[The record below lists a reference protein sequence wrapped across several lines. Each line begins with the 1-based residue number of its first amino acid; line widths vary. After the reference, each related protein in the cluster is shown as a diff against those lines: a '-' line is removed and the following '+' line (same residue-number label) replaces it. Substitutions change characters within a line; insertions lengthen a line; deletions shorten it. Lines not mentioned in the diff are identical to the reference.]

1 MTDPPPAALF
11 PSLAGPCKIHAMRLR
26 LAPLRVSRSASRACL
41 AATLLLGSLAIST
54 DAEAVGTRTFV
65 LDSLEKL
72 SGGDLKGTAVSSD
85 GAVRAGFT
93 LGNAPI
99 PDAAAVFSGVTL
111 NDGTVLVGTSPNG
124 KIFRLNGDAVSLFAE
139 TGTLAVTSIVQA
151 KNGTIY
157 AASMPEGK
165 IFRVSQG
172 KAEPFATL
180 PETSHVWAL
189 TTDKNGTGLFAA
201 TGPEGKVFH
210 VEANGSSAVYYRS
223 SETHIVSLALA
234 DNGDLYAGSS
244 GKGQLYR
251 ITGPGRASVLY
262 TMPGEEVKAIVVG
275 KGGVV
280 WAISNEYG
288 EPPEPPKRA
297 PTAGRTPAG
306 PSPAA
311 RGKPGKGNL
320 FRFDAQGRPER
331 MMKHDDTHYL
341 SLALDDKGQAYV
353 GTGANG
359 RLYTVD
365 DAHVITLLADTDE
378 RQVGAISFAGGKGF
392 IASGDPAVLH
402 RILGKGGADAVWTSK
417 VLDATLRARFGVAS
431 WRASGALEI
440 STRTGS
446 TSSPDATWTPWSNPL
461 PAPGPITSGPGRYVQ
476 IRARWTRDPN
486 AVLSEVTIPFVT
498 DNIRPVVTE
507 VSATAKTSPTKEP
520 VKEGIPVSGGE
531 PSKHD
536 SVVKLSWKVDNPDSD
551 PLRYRIAFKR
561 EGQAQWRDALKAD
574 EVHTKTE
581 FEWDT
586 SALPEGKYRLRV
598 EASDEQANT
607 PDQTQKHALDSE
619 PVLVDNTPP
628 RIDGLSITGRRLK
641 GRIIDG
647 TSPIARVEVAVDGK
661 IEWRPVTATDGIF
674 DTLDEAIDADVSAL
688 VPPGSHIVMVRAYD
702 AAGNAVTRDVEA
714 R

>member
-1 MTDPPPAALF
+1 
-11 PSLAGPCKIHAMRLR
+11 MRLR
-26 LAPLRVSRSASRACL
+26 LARLRVSRSASRACFV
-41 AATLLLGSLAIST
+41 ATVLFGSLATST

-65 LDSLEKL
+65 LDSLDKM
-72 SGGDLKGTAVSSD
+72 SGGDLKGVAVSSD
-85 GAVRAGFT
+85 GGVRAGFT
-93 LGNAPI
+93 FGNAPI
-99 PDAAAVFSGVTL
+99 PDSSATFSGVTL
-111 NDGTVLVGTSPNG
+111 SDGTVLVGTSPNG
-124 KIFRLNGDAVSLFAE
+124 KIFRLNGDAVSLFAD
-139 TGTLAVTSIVQA
+139 TGTLAVTSIVQS
-151 KNGTIY
+151 KNGTVF
-157 AASMPEGK
+157 AATMPEGK

-210 VEANGSSAVYYRS
+210 VEANGTSAVYYRS

-244 GKGQLYR
+244 GKGQLYK
-251 ITGPGRASVLY
+251 ITGPGRATVLY
-262 TMPGEEVKAIVVG
+262 TMPGEEVKAIVAA

-280 WAISNEYG
+280 WAVSNEYG
-288 EPPEPPKRA
+288 EPPEPPKRSPA
-297 PTAGRTPAG
+297 AGRTPAG
-306 PSPAA
+306 PSPAT

-320 FRFDAQGRPER
+320 YRFDAQGRPER

-341 SLALDDKGQAYV
+341 SLALDDKGQPYV

-359 RLYTVD
+359 RVYTVD
-365 DAHVITLLADTDE
+365 DAHVITLVADTDE
-378 RQVGAISFAGGKGF
+378 RQVGAISLVGGKGF
-392 IASGDPAVLH
+392 IASGNPAVIH

-417 VLDATLRARFGVAS
+417 ALDATLRARFGVVS
-431 WRASGALEI
+431 WRSSGPVEI

-461 PAPGPITSGPGRYVQ
+461 AAPGPITSAPGRYVQ
-476 IRARWTRDPN
+476 VRARWTRDAN
-486 AVLSEVTIPFVT
+486 AVLGEVTIPFVT
-498 DNIRPVVTE
+498 DNIRPVVIE

-520 VKEGIPVSGGE
+520 VKEGIPLSGGE
-531 PSKHD
+531 PGKHD
-536 SVVKLSWKVDNPDSD
+536 SVVKVSWKVDNPDSD

-561 EGQAQWRDALKAD
+561 EGQAQWRDALKAE

-581 FEWDT
+581 LEWET

-598 EASDEQANT
+598 EASDEQANA
-607 PDQTQKHALDSE
+607 PDQTQKHALESE

-628 RIDGLSITGRRLK
+628 RIDGLQLNARRL
-641 GRIIDG
+641 RARVIDG

-661 IEWRPVTATDGIF
+661 LEWRPVTPTDGIF
-674 DTLDEAIDADVSAL
+674 DTLDETVDADITAL
-688 VPPGSHIVMVRAYD
+688 VPAGSHIVMVRAYD
-702 AAGNAVTRDVEA
+702 VAGNAVTRDVEA